1 MFPITIIEFKVRTI
15 EAKKEWKVKNV
26 EDNLDWSSNTIFC
39 TDGFNLL
46 ITKNIKSDR

>member
-1 MFPITIIEFKVRTI
+1 MNKRI
-15 EAKKEWKVKNV
+15 KKRMESKNV

-39 TDGFNLL
+39 ADTFNLL